1 MKENT
6 MCVACV
12 VCSVEVAKAAA
23 QYTGLSKDVEEVSQE
38 GAHNLATLLGK
49 DRDNIFDKRQPFFE
63 TEHHQKGNKPVR
75 EGK

>member
-1 MKENT
+1 MLL
-6 MCVACV
+6 
-12 VCSVEVAKAAA
+12 
-23 QYTGLSKDVEEVSQE
+23 GEVSQE
-38 GAHNLATLLGK
+38 GEHNLATLLGK